1 MAVWFW
7 SAKLN
12 SLVSNCVVL
21 RRYLMLM
28 VWYETIVCSVLYQW
42 RNHSIFLNHWYMFTI
57 FCPIREN
64 IRHATSS
71 KTSPAMP
78 HGDCPEKFDCVIKHI
93 VVMSKLSF
101 IFSTDGL
108 VLCLLYL
115 QSIWD
120 SFYKLSMGSQ
130 FKYLKNKYELFL
142 PQSFY
147 VCVKFPIILKYVL
160 TGSGSI
166 RIRVKI
172 SIRVI

>member
-1 MAVWFW
+1 
-7 SAKLN
+7 
-12 SLVSNCVVL
+12 
-21 RRYLMLM
+21 
-28 VWYETIVCSVLYQW
+28 
-42 RNHSIFLNHWYMFTI
+42 
-57 FCPIREN
+57 
-64 IRHATSS
+64 
-71 KTSPAMP
+71 
-78 HGDCPEKFDCVIKHI
+78 
-93 VVMSKLSF
+93 MSKLIF

-120 SFYKLSMGSQ
+120 SFYKLSMGAQ

-160 TGSGSI
+160 MRSGSI